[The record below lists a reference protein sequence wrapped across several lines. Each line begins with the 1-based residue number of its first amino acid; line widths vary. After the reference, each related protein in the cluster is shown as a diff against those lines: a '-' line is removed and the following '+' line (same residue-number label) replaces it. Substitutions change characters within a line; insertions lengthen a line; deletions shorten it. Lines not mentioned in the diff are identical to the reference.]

1 MNNNIYSKKNLFY
14 LTILSIAFTVFFF
27 NEQVAVRGGLVI
39 SGEVIYQDNV
49 SPLKYYFLNSW
60 TLLTQLS
67 AILFKIG
74 FNSHS
79 VSFFLVFLLNL
90 NSLFMFHNF

>member
-39 SGEVIYQDNV
+39 SGDVIYQDNV

-74 FNSHS
+74 FNSH
-79 VSFFLVFLLNL
+79 
-90 NSLFMFHNF
+90 

>member
-39 SGEVIYQDNV
+39 SGEVIYQDMV
-49 SPLKYYFLNSW
+49 PIKLLW
-60 TLLTQLS
+60 TLLTNYPKNYL
-67 AILFKIG
+67 K
-74 FNSHS
+74 
-79 VSFFLVFLLNL
+79 
-90 NSLFMFHNF
+90 